1 VNDNGQ
7 PQDDQELPRW
17 LLAKSKAARAEGEMR
32 LRIQKKLCQ
41 AAYDEMML
49 SGSWRLALAGDK
61 QRRRLAAAF
70 VDVQVENKS
79 QATKEQFRDKCR
91 EYGVPLIVIVL
102 VLSIAWDILWYFWTH
117 RKPEV
122 AE

>member
-70 VDVQVENKS
+70 IDTRPDG
-79 QATKEQFRDKCR
+79 TKEDFRAKAI
-91 EYGVPLIVIVL
+91 EYGVPLVFIVL
-102 VLSIAWDILWYFWTH
+102 LLSIAWDVLWWWWTN
-117 RKPEV
+117 RKEEI